1 MIRQFCILS
10 LLAVLVA
17 AACRTA
23 ERPQTPPI
31 LQPGAPGE
39 PTRVITAE
47 RAADISGAG
56 HTPADVRFM
65 QGMIAHHAQALE
77 MTALVP
83 DRAGRKG
90 MQLLARRI
98 EASQADEIAMMRSWL
113 ASRGEAVPGPHA
125 PHAHGG
131 HDMPGMASPEQLEAL
146 RRLKGEAFDRV
157 FLELMIRHHDGA
169 LVMVRELMNTPGAG
183 QDSDIFA
190 FVSDVEADQGMEI
203 RRMAGMLRE
212 LQQ

>member
-1 MIRQFCILS
+1 VIRQFFVLS

-17 AACRTA
+17 ACRTG
-23 ERPQTPPI
+23 ERPQAPPI

-39 PTRVITAE
+39 PTREVSAGQ
-47 RAADISGAG
+47 AADISGASS
-56 HTPADVRFM
+56 TAADVRFM

-83 DRAGRKG
+83 DRTGRED
-90 MQLLARRI
+90 MRLLARRI
-98 EASQADEIAMMRSWL
+98 EASQSDEIAMMRTWL
-113 ASRGEAVPGPHA
+113 EARGEAVPD
-125 PHAHGG
+125 PHAHHAHGS

-146 RRLKGEAFDRV
+146 RGLKGEAFDRL

-169 LVMVRELMNTPGAG
+169 LIMVRQLMATPGAG
-183 QDSDIFA
+183 QDPDIFA
-190 FVSDVEADQGMEI
+190 FVSDVEADQDMEI
-203 RRMAGMLRE
+203 RRMAGMLKE